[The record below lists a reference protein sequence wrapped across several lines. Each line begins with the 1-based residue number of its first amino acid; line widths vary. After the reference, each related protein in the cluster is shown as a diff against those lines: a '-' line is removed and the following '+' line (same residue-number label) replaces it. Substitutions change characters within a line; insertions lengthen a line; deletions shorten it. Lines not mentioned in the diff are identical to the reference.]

1 MKQSKVAFVIPY
13 IGTFRKDFPL
23 FLNSC
28 KENPSVD
35 FLFFCDNTE
44 QYGLNSMG
52 AIYMFTI
59 LHSKILNVVHKACL
73 IIFKCRWIH
82 LINYV
87 TSGLCME

>member
-52 AIYMFTI
+52 
-59 LHSKILNVVHKACL
+59 
-73 IIFKCRWIH
+73 
-82 LINYV
+82 
-87 TSGLCME
+87 G